1 MRKSSVRILVV
12 AVLLALGSST
22 AELFAS
28 GSYSGRPPKPP
39 KPSRSEVRI
48 NPEPAAGTR
57 IDQEKWELGKQ
68 VYNGDSLPLGGG
80 DVDVQRPR
88 LQTLQTL
95 LPPDVAKGKDLVVF
109 AGAFSETQLD
119 ALEYFVK
126 RRFPAKKT

>member
-39 KPSRSEVRI
+39 KSEARI

-68 VYNGDSLPLGGG
+68 VYNGDSFPLGGG

-88 LQTLQTL
+88 LQALQAM
-95 LPPDVAKGKDLVVF
+95 LPPDVAKVKDLVGF
-109 AGAFSETQLD
+109 AGAFSEAQLD